1 MRMFS
6 TGRRRRWSPARTA
19 AATLAGA
26 LLLTA
31 AFAPASMA
39 AAPTPNEGSATV
51 DGAIGD
57 WSLSADFFV
66 DMTAA
71 GVVGRPALAKLYL
84 KYDCDAEVLY
94 ALVLTQNGEKIL
106 QDRTDE
112 AYINIDGSKE
122 IDHDTGA
129 FAWVNGDGTLADGF
143 EGSTGLAPGSYTLR
157 AHVLIADD
165 SDDGYTATDSAPRFT
180 PLEIECGGVGPTQGT
195 PAPTQGT
202 PAPTQGTPA
211 PTQGTPAPTQGTPAP
226 TQGTPAPTQGTP
238 APTQGTPA
246 PTGGVAPTQAAA
258 PGTTL
263 PPTDTFVQ
271 GGPTSLGGARLL
283 LALLG
288 LGSFA
293 ALLLTRS
300 GRKPETVEVEET
312 ETRR

>member
-1 MRMFS
+1 MRGFS
-6 TGRRRRWSPARTA
+6 TGRRRRMSLTRTA
-19 AATLAGA
+19 AAVVAAA

-31 AFAPASMA
+31 AFAPVSMA
-39 AAPTPNEGSATV
+39 AAPTPNAGSATV

-66 DMTAA
+66 DMTAG
-71 GVVGRPALAKLYL
+71 GVAGRPVRAKLYL
-84 KYDCDAEVLY
+84 KYDCDTEVLY
-94 ALVLTQNGEKIL
+94 ALVLAQGDEQARQT
-106 QDRTDE
+106 RPDE
-112 AYINIDGSKE
+112 AYINIDGQQK
-122 IDHDTGA
+122 IQQDPAHGQ

-143 EGSTGLAPGSYTLR
+143 EGSTPLVPGDHTLR

-165 SDDGYTATDSAPRFT
+165 SEDGYTPMDSVGRFI
-180 PLEIECGGVGPTQGT
+180 PLVIECGGAGPTQGT

-238 APTQGTPA
+238 APTGA
-246 PTGGVAPTQAAA
+246 VAPTQGTR

-263 PPTDTFVQ
+263 PPTDTFES
-271 GGPTSLGGARLL
+271 GGPTSLGGTRLL

-288 LGSFA
+288 LASFG

-300 GRKPETVEVEET
+300 GRKPEAIEVEET

>member
-1 MRMFS
+1 MRGFS
-6 TGRRRRWSPARTA
+6 TGRRRRMSLTRTA
-19 AATLAGA
+19 AAMVAGA

-31 AFAPASMA
+31 AFTPVSMA

-66 DMTAA
+66 DMTAG
-71 GVVGRPALAKLYL
+71 GVAGRPARAKLYL

-94 ALVLTQNGEKIL
+94 ALVLAQGGEKV
-106 QDRTDE
+106 QQTRTDE

-143 EGSTGLAPGSYTLR
+143 EGSTALAPGSYTLR
-157 AHVLIADD
+157 SHVLIDDD
-165 SDDGYTATDSAPRFT
+165 SADGYTPMDSVGRFI
-180 PLEIECGGVGPTQGT
+180 PLEIECGGVQ
-195 PAPTQGT
+195 
-202 PAPTQGTPA
+202 PTQGTPA

-246 PTGGVAPTQAAA
+246 PTGGVAPTQGTG
-258 PGTTL
+258 PGNTL

-271 GGPTSLGGARLL
+271 GGPTSLGGARML

-288 LGSFA
+288 LSSFA

-300 GRKPETVEVEET
+300 GRNPETIEVEEN

>member
-1 MRMFS
+1 M
-6 TGRRRRWSPARTA
+6 
-19 AATLAGA
+19 ATLAGA

-39 AAPTPNEGSATV
+39 AAPTPNDGTATV

-66 DMTAA
+66 DMTAG
-71 GVVGRPALAKLYL
+71 GVAGRPVRAKLYL
-84 KYDCDAEVLY
+84 KYDCDTEVLA
-94 ALVLTQNGEKIL
+94 ALVLAQGDEKAR
-106 QDRTDE
+106 QTRPDE
-112 AYINIDGSKE
+112 AYINIDGQQKIQE
-122 IDHDTGA
+122 VPAHGQ

-143 EGSTGLAPGSYTLR
+143 EGSATVAPGDHTLR

-165 SDDGYTATDSAPRFT
+165 SEDGYTPMDSVGRFI
-180 PLEIECGGVGPTQGT
+180 PLVIECGGVGPTQGT

-226 TQGTPAPTQGTP
+226 TQGTPAPT
-238 APTQGTPA
+238 
-246 PTGGVAPTQAAA
+246 GGVAPTQGAA
-258 PGTTL
+258 PGNTL
-263 PPTDTFVQ
+263 PPTDTIVE
-271 GGPTSLGGARLL
+271 GGQTSLGGARLL

-288 LGSFA
+288 LGSFG

>member
-1 MRMFS
+1 MV
-6 TGRRRRWSPARTA
+6 
-19 AATLAGA
+19 AGA

-31 AFAPASMA
+31 AFVPVSMA

-66 DMTAA
+66 DMTAG
-71 GVVGRPALAKLYL
+71 GVAGRPVRAKLYL
-84 KYDCDAEVLY
+84 KYDCDTEVLY
-94 ALVLTQNGEKIL
+94 ALVLAQGDEKAR
-106 QDRTDE
+106 QTRPDE
-112 AYINIDGSKE
+112 AYINIDGQQK
-122 IDHDTGA
+122 IQDDPAHGQ

-143 EGSTGLAPGSYTLR
+143 EGSTPLAPGSHTLR

-165 SDDGYTATDSAPRFT
+165 SEDGYTPMDSVGRFI
-180 PLEIECGGVGPTQGT
+180 PLTIECGGVQPTQGT

-238 APTQGTPA
+238 TPTGDAAPTGAVAPTQGT
-246 PTGGVAPTQAAA
+246 A
-258 PGTTL
+258 PGNTL
-263 PPTDTFVQ
+263 PPTDTLDQ
-271 GGPTSLGGARLL
+271 SGPSSLGGVRLL

-293 ALLLTRS
+293 ALLLTRTN
-300 GRKPETVEVEET
+300 RKPETVEVEET
-312 ETRR
+312 ETRA

>member
-1 MRMFS
+1 MRGS
-6 TGRRRRWSPARTA
+6 KTGRRQRMSLTRTA
-19 AATLAGA
+19 AAMVAGA

-31 AFAPASMA
+31 VFAPTSMA

-57 WSLSADFFV
+57 WSLSADFFA
-66 DMTAA
+66 DMTAGGVA
-71 GVVGRPALAKLYL
+71 GRDVRAKLYL

-94 ALVLTQNGEKIL
+94 ALVLAQGDEKA
-106 QDRTDE
+106 RETRPDE
-112 AYINIDGSKE
+112 AYINIDGSNK
-122 IDHDTGA
+122 INSTHGQ

-143 EGSTGLAPGSYTLR
+143 EGSTALAPGDHTLR

-165 SDDGYTATDSAPRFT
+165 SEDGYTPMDSVGRFI
-180 PLEIECGGVGPTQGT
+180 PLVIDCGGAEPTQGT

-211 PTQGTPAPTQGTPAP
+211 PTQGTPAPTDDA
-226 TQGTPAPTQGTP
+226 
-238 APTQGTPA
+238 A

-258 PGTTL
+258 PGNTL
-263 PPTDTFVQ
+263 PPTDTLVE
-271 GGPTSLGGARLL
+271 GGQTSLGGARLL

-300 GRKPETVEVEET
+300 GRKPETIEVEET
-312 ETRR
+312 ETRP

>member
-1 MRMFS
+1 MRGYS
-6 TGRRRRWSPARTA
+6 TGRRRRMSLTRTA
-19 AATLAGA
+19 AAMVAGA

-31 AFAPASMA
+31 VFAPASMA
-39 AAPTPNEGSATV
+39 AAPNPNEGSATV

-66 DMTAA
+66 DMTAG
-71 GVVGRPALAKLYL
+71 GVAGRPVRAKLYL

-94 ALVLTQNGEKIL
+94 ALVLAQGDEKA
-106 QDRTDE
+106 RETRPDE
-112 AYINIDGSKE
+112 AYINIDGQNKINSTHGE
-122 IDHDTGA
+122 

-143 EGSTGLAPGSYTLR
+143 EGSTPLAPGSHTLR
-157 AHVLIADD
+157 SHVLIADD
-165 SDDGYTATDSAPRFT
+165 SEDGYTPMDSVGRFI
-180 PLEIECGGVGPTQGT
+180 PLVIECGGVQ
-195 PAPTQGT
+195 PTQGT

-246 PTGGVAPTQAAA
+246 PTGNVLPTQGTA
-258 PGTTL
+258 PGNTL
-263 PPTDTFVQ
+263 PPTDSLDQ
-271 GGPTSLGGARLL
+271 SAPTSLGGVRLL

-293 ALLLTRS
+293 ALLLTRTS
-300 GRKPETVEVEET
+300 RKRETIEVDVEVEET

>member
-1 MRMFS
+1 MRKFS
-6 TGRRRRWSPARTA
+6 AGRRRRWSPARTA
-19 AATLAGA
+19 VATLAGA

-39 AAPTPNEGSATV
+39 AAPTPNDGTATV
-51 DGAIGD
+51 DGSIGD
-57 WSLSADFFV
+57 WSLGADFFA
-66 DMTAA
+66 DMTAGGVA
-71 GVVGRPALAKLYL
+71 GRDVRAKLYL

-94 ALVLTQNGEKIL
+94 ALVLAQGDEKAR
-106 QDRTDE
+106 QDRPDE
-112 AYINIDGSKE
+112 AYINIDGSNK
-122 IDHDTGA
+122 INSTHGQ

-143 EGSTGLAPGSYTLR
+143 EGSAALAPGDHTLR

-165 SDDGYTATDSAPRFT
+165 SEDGYTPMDSVGRFI
-180 PLEIECGGVGPTQGT
+180 PLVIECGGAGPTQGT

-226 TQGTPAPTQGTP
+226 TQGTPAPTQG
-238 APTQGTPA
+238 AA
-246 PTGGVAPTQAAA
+246 PTGGVAPTQGAA
-258 PGTTL
+258 PRNTL
-263 PPTDTFVQ
+263 PPTDTIVE
-271 GGPTSLGGARLL
+271 GGQTSLGGARLL

-300 GRKPETVEVEET
+300 NRKPETVEVEET

>member
-1 MRMFS
+1 MRGYS
-6 TGRRRRWSPARTA
+6 TGRRRRISLTRTA
-19 AATLAGA
+19 AAVMAGA

-31 AFAPASMA
+31 VFAPLSMA
-39 AAPTPNEGSATV
+39 AAPTPNAGSATV

-66 DMTAA
+66 DMTAG
-71 GVVGRPALAKLYL
+71 GVAGRPVRAKLYL
-84 KYDCDAEVLY
+84 KYDCDTEVLY
-94 ALVLTQNGEKIL
+94 ALVLAQGGEKAR
-106 QDRTDE
+106 QTRPDE
-112 AYINIDGSKE
+112 AYINIDGQQKIQE
-122 IDHDTGA
+122 DPAHGQ

-143 EGSTGLAPGSYTLR
+143 EGSAPLAPGDHTLR

-165 SDDGYTATDSAPRFT
+165 SEDGYTPMDSVGRFI
-180 PLEIECGGVGPTQGT
+180 PLVIECGGVQ
-195 PAPTQGT
+195 
-202 PAPTQGTPA
+202 

-246 PTGGVAPTQAAA
+246 PTGGVAPTQATG

-263 PPTDTFVQ
+263 PPTDTFEG

-288 LGSFA
+288 LASFG

-300 GRKPETVEVEET
+300 SRKPDAIEVEET
-312 ETRR
+312 EPRR